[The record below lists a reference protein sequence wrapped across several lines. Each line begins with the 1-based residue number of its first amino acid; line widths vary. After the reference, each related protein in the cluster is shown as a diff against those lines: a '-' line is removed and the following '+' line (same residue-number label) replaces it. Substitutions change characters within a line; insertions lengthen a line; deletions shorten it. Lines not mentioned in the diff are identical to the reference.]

1 MSTSTYAAP
10 AKLTL
15 SLRVLGTRP
24 DGFHELEA
32 LTVSAHAPGDSLV
45 VKAGP
50 PGVRRTVDGPAARGV
65 PTDASNLVV
74 RAATDVLPD
83 GAGLDV
89 ALTKRIPAGAGLGG
103 GSSDAAAVLRACRDL
118 HAVSPSRVAEAAARA
133 GSDVPFCLQLAPAWM
148 RGRGEV
154 IDLVDAPEPAHVL
167 VVVPPFAIATPSVY
181 AAWDDLGGPTS
192 TRAVAPPS
200 AVVHLVEALVNDLE
214 PAAEH
219 VEPRLAELRADLE
232 AASGAPALLAG
243 SGSACFL
250 VYDDVDA
257 CERSARRVEAELSLP
272 VHRGTTVP
280 SRPEVEQ

>member
-1 MSTSTYAAP
+1 MSMTIYAAP

-15 SLRVLGTRP
+15 ALRVLGTRP

-32 LTVSAHAPGDSLV
+32 LTASVDAPADTLV
-45 VKAGP
+45 VTAGP
-50 PGVRRTVDGPAARGV
+50 PGVRLTVDGPAAGGV
-65 PTDASNLVV
+65 PTNEPNLVV
-74 RAATDVLPD
+74 RAATDVLPE

-118 HAVSPSRVAEAAARA
+118 HDLPPSQVAGAAARA
-133 GSDVPFCLQLAPAWM
+133 GSDVPFCLQVAPAWM

-154 IDLVDAPEPAHVL
+154 IEPVDAPGRAHVL
-167 VVVPPFAIATPSVY
+167 VVVPPFAIATPAVY
-181 AAWDDLGGPTS
+181 RAWDDLGGPTS

-200 AVVHLVEALVNDLE
+200 AVAHLVEALVNDLE

-219 VEPRLAELRADLE
+219 VEPRLAPFRADLE
-232 AASGAPALLAG
+232 AAAGAPAILAG

-250 VYDDVDA
+250 AYDDADA
-257 CERSARRVEAELSLP
+257 CERSARRVETELSLP
-272 VHRGTTVP
+272 VHRGTTVT
-280 SRPEVEQ
+280 S